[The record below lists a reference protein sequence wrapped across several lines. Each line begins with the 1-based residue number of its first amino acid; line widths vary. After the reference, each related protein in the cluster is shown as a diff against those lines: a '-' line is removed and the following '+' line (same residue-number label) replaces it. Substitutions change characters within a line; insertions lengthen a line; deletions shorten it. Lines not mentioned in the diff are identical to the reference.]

1 MKKILSALIS
11 LSLLCALTACGGGQG
26 AADSSVSQPS
36 APAQSQP
43 APSQPD
49 ASTEEPPTGTD
60 SSEHGAGSDG
70 GILIAYFSATGNT
83 RPVADLIADV
93 LDADLYE
100 IVPEDPYT
108 DADLNYNTDCRANDE
123 QNDPDARPAIS
134 GGVEHME
141 QYDTILLGYPIWWS
155 TCPMAVF
162 TFLDSYDFT
171 GKTVIPFCAHG
182 TSGLA
187 ASVRDI
193 RAALPGVT
201 VLDAVGVQ
209 RPGMDTPLNTARAAV
224 ETWLANL
231 EY

>member
-26 AADSSVSQPS
+26 AADSSTSQPS
-36 APAQSQP
+36 APVQSQP

-49 ASTEEPPTGTD
+49 ASAEEPPTGTD
-60 SSEHGAGSDG
+60 SSEHGAD

-83 RPVADLIADV
+83 RPVAELMADV

-141 QYDTILLGYPIWWS
+141 QYDTILLGYPIWWGVE
-155 TCPMAVF
+155 PKIVD
-162 TFLDSYDFT
+162 TFLESYDLS
-171 GKTVIPFCAHG
+171 GKTIAPFC
-182 TSGLA
+182 TSGGSGIN
-187 ASVRDI
+187 ASVSSI
-193 RAALPGVT
+193 RELVPDAEI
-201 VLDAVGVQ
+201 LDGQ
-209 RPGMDTPLNTARAAV
+209 RFSSGASQDDVAG
-224 ETWLANL
+224 WLARL
-231 EY
+231 GLAG

>member
-49 ASTEEPPTGTD
+49 ASAEEPPAGTD
-60 SSEHGAGSDG
+60 SSEHGADG
-70 GILIAYFSATGNT
+70 ENGILIAYFSATGNT
-83 RPVADLIADV
+83 RPVAELMADV
-93 LDADLYE
+93 LEADLYE

-134 GGVEHME
+134 GGLEHME
-141 QYDTILLGYPIWWS
+141 QYDTILLGYPIWWGVE
-155 TCPMAVF
+155 PKIVD
-162 TFLDSYDFT
+162 TFLESYDLS
-171 GKTVIPFCAHG
+171 GKTIAPFC
-182 TSGLA
+182 TSGGSGIN
-187 ASVRDI
+187 ASVSGI
-193 RAALPGVT
+193 RELVPDAE
-201 VLDAVGVQ
+201 VLDGQRFSSGASRDDVVG
-209 RPGMDTPLNTARAAV
+209 
-224 ETWLANL
+224 WLARL
-231 EY
+231 GLAG

>member
-49 ASTEEPPTGTD
+49 ASVEEPPTGTD
-60 SSEHGAGSDG
+60 SSEHGAD

-83 RPVADLIADV
+83 RPVAELMADV

-141 QYDTILLGYPIWWS
+141 QYDTILLG
-155 TCPMAVF
+155 
-162 TFLDSYDFT
+162 
-171 GKTVIPFCAHG
+171 
-182 TSGLA
+182 
-187 ASVRDI
+187 
-193 RAALPGVT
+193 
-201 VLDAVGVQ
+201 
-209 RPGMDTPLNTARAAV
+209 
-224 ETWLANL
+224 
-231 EY
+231 